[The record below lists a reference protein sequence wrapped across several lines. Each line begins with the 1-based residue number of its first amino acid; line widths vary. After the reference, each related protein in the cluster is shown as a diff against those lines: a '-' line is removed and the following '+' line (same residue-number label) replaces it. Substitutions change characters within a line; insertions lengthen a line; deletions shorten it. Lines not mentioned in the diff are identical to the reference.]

1 MVSFL
6 GRLISWL
13 LGRLALI
20 SQYHLYTS
28 YPPRARA
35 SPHNDFPC
43 SLHWHCPCLS
53 HSASWRPCPA
63 PPNVPWLPT
72 LLSGRALC
80 FSLPLS
86 PRAVLPPT
94 VVLCSLFQ
102 HPPLTS
108 SPLPGWSFL
117 LPSRPAGACWSSL
130 DLSAG
135 FTAALTSGWSASCPG
150 AQDPVFSWFPP
161 ASWLCWALFSL
172 IWGSVH
178 GPHVCPKSQSPGWQ
192 ACAGQSGWGGHASTP
207 CIPLPGVFSCLCTMS
222 AWCPLGIP
230 RQQQAPN
237 KLVSLL
243 LTTSLPVLMKITT
256 HPTRLSDSP
265 ASPTFSPLCSLPLY
279 PVL

>member
-1 MVSFL
+1 MISFL
-6 GRLISWL
+6 GRLISRL

-53 HSASWRPCPA
+53 HSTSWRPCPA

-94 VVLCSLFQ
+94 VVLWSLFQ

-108 SPLPGWSFL
+108 SHCQAGHSSCPPDPQGPAGPLLTSQQASGQLSLLAGVPPAPVPRTLCSRGFL
-117 LPSRPAGACWSSL
+117 LPRGCAGPSSL
-130 DLSAG
+130 
-135 FTAALTSGWSASCPG
+135 
-150 AQDPVFSWFPP
+150 
-161 ASWLCWALFSL
+161 
-172 IWGSVH
+172 
-178 GPHVCPKSQSPGWQ
+178 
-192 ACAGQSGWGGHASTP
+192 
-207 CIPLPGVFSCLCTMS
+207 
-222 AWCPLGIP
+222 
-230 RQQQAPN
+230 
-237 KLVSLL
+237 
-243 LTTSLPVLMKITT
+243 
-256 HPTRLSDSP
+256 
-265 ASPTFSPLCSLPLY
+265 
-279 PVL
+279 

>member
-1 MVSFL
+1 ME
-6 GRLISWL
+6 
-13 LGRLALI
+13 ALSCS
-20 SQYHLYTS
+20 SQ
-28 YPPRARA
+28 
-35 SPHNDFPC
+35 
-43 SLHWHCPCLS
+43 
-53 HSASWRPCPA
+53 RPVA
-63 PPNVPWLPT
+63 P
-72 LLSGRALC
+72 
-80 FSLPLS
+80 
-86 PRAVLPPT
+86 
-94 VVLCSLFQ
+94 
-102 HPPLTS
+102 HPPLWQGSLLQSASFSQSCAPSHCGSLQLVPAPS
-108 SPLPGWSFL
+108 SHILPLPGWSFL

-135 FTAALTSGWSASCPG
+135 FRAALASGWSASCPG

-207 CIPLPGVFSCLCTMS
+207 CTPLPGVLSCLCTMS

-230 RQQQAPN
+230 RQQRAPN

-256 HPTRLSDSP
+256 HPTRLSDSL

-279 PVL
+279 PML